1 MAYKF
6 MVGDV
11 ILSGSLTTKQGNL
24 RVSGSSQDFRLVDN
38 ANVNR
43 FDVDISGS
51 VSRLRM
57 KNASGTTKLQIG
69 SGNTAIS
76 GSGAAQFGGNF
87 TVAGAEV
94 KFLNIADTA
103 VAVGSDAFY
112 FKDADGT
119 MKSDT
124 VADLMTAVAG
134 NGLAASSGVL
144 AVSVD
149 DSGIEI
155 NSDTLRLKDNGVT
168 LAKMAGIARGSIILG
183 DSSGDPSLLAK
194 GTAAQFLQSD
204 GTDPSYVS
212 ISGDASV
219 AAGGALTIADN
230 AVSLAKMAGLARGKI
245 IYGDASGDPAALAAG
260 ANGKLLV
267 ADANG
272 DLSWTTVSGDV
283 SLSAGAVTIA
293 ADAVESGML
302 NDNVISGQT
311 ELAQGG
317 LAAAD
322 EFMISDGGTLK
333 KFGVD
338 SLAKDMLA
346 LTSEAAI
353 ADGDYL
359 MFLDGGST
367 GETKKEALADVATL
381 FAGSGLSAAS
391 SVLAVAV
398 SGAVHVA
405 SDKVSISG
413 SIAGTGLG
421 YTGGVDSISGLE
433 LDFSELTAVGGSSAP
448 DDDAIP
454 FIDNGATKKIS
465 MSNFFAGVP
474 AAGGGIEASS
484 GTLKVG
490 LNTLSAAAVDVS
502 ADSFAIID
510 ANDSNNTRK
519 ESIADL
525 VTAMAGAGLTATDG
539 VLSTDAATTITAIG
553 DANATLTEGL
563 MYGSATLTA
572 NRTWQLP
579 ASPSA
584 GDMVRVKGPP
594 NFGGFQLIV
603 QKQGSHTIDGASSI
617 TLLSNHASVT
627 LIYAAANLWKVF

>member
-24 RVSGSSQDFRLVDN
+24 RVSGSSQDFRLGDN

-57 KNASGTTKLQIG
+57 KNASGNTKLQIG

-76 GSGAAQFGGNF
+76 GSGAASFGGNL
-87 TVAGAEV
+87 TVAGSDV

-134 NGLAASSGVL
+134 DGLAASSGVL

-168 LAKMAGIARGSIILG
+168 LAKMAGITRGSIILG

-212 ISGDASV
+212 ISGDATV

-381 FAGSGLSAAS
+381 FAGNGLTAAS
-391 SVLAVAV
+391 SVLAVQV
-398 SGAVHVA
+398 SGAMTVA
-405 SDKVSISG
+405 SDRVSISG

-448 DDDAIP
+448 GDDAIP

-474 AAGGGIEASS
+474 AVNGGIEASN

-490 LNTLSAAAVDVS
+490 LNTLTAAAVSV
-502 ADSFAIID
+502 ANDSIAIID
-510 ANDSNNTRK
+510 ADDSNNTRK

-525 VTAMAGAGLTATDG
+525 VTAMAGDGLTATNG
-539 VLSTDAATTITAIG
+539 VLSTDAATTIQGIG
-553 DANATLTEGL
+553 DTNYTMTEGL
-563 MYGSATLTA
+563 MYGTNTLTA
-572 NRTWQLP
+572 NRTWLLP
-579 ASPSA
+579 ASPTA

-603 QKQGSHTIDGASSI
+603 QKQGSHSIDGASSI